1 MCCAAS
7 ADSQPEE
14 RPACKKAL
22 QTDRLGPPKRTIRL
36 LANPALG
43 FSVHAPAGGMN
54 MSIKYTLWKKRTEF
68 RFRKDECFHIDNLG
82 SANPHELKF
91 GIPNAFCDMATAAI
105 GKTDVLKG
113 DWDRLERRLASDG
126 HAESDDVQSES
137 PVTLAIGRDGD
148 PIVVTGEQQLIRLDT
163 ATNEIPVRIAFV
175 HPQWQRFR
183 NQVLNFAGAHRN
195 VVYQKIHH
203 PDLIRA
209 PYGHGDERLEL
220 IAPHM
225 PITNGTVLDIGANW
239 GYWSHVMTRLGL
251 KCTAVDHNSKN
262 ALFIKRLRRAMN
274 RSFEFIESSIFDLP
288 GPLTYDLILGLNI
301 FHHFIEHRV
310 ESQSADNI
318 ILFIFIRM
326 FPIHQRIFKTNFP
339 LFTFL

>member
-1 MCCAAS
+1 
-7 ADSQPEE
+7 
-14 RPACKKAL
+14 
-22 QTDRLGPPKRTIRL
+22 
-36 LANPALG
+36 
-43 FSVHAPAGGMN
+43 
-54 MSIKYTLWKKRTEF
+54 MSIKYSLWKKRTEF
-68 RFRKDECFHIDNLG
+68 RLRKDDCFHIDNPG
-82 SANPHELKF
+82 SANPHELRY
-91 GIPNAFCDMATAAI
+91 GITNAFRDAATAAI

-126 HAESDDVQSES
+126 DTGSNDVQGGS

-148 PIVVTGEQQLIRLDT
+148 PIVVTGEQQLIGLNT
-163 ATNEIPVRIAFV
+163 ATDEIPVQIAFV

-203 PDLIRA
+203 PDLIRV

-220 IAPHM
+220 ITPHM
-225 PITNGTVLDIGANW
+225 PITSGTVLDIGANW
-239 GYWSHVMTRLGL
+239 GYWTHVMTRLGL
-251 KCTAVDHNSKN
+251 RCTAVDHNSKN

-301 FHHFIEHRV
+301 FHHFIRDPAMLEKFCGLLGRLDAKYMFFEPHCFEELDKPEIYKNMAEEEFIAFILERSCFTDSEEIGLARNGRRV
-310 ESQSADNI
+310 
-318 ILFIFIRM
+318 
-326 FPIHQRIFKTNFP
+326 
-339 LFTFL
+339 FLLRR